1 MHAKARSSVQFVS
14 FACQSYVSISS
25 SVFIF
30 QVGIK
35 LSLCSNTSPLTDHT
49 LIPVLILVKSGIHSA
64 NIMVCFSLKW
74 ALSTLFLS
82 WADGQVLHQ
91 IYILSPSHEVS

>member
-1 MHAKARSSVQFVS
+1 MQAKARSSVQFVS
-14 FACQSYVSISS
+14 FAYQSYVSISS
-25 SVFIF
+25 SAFIF

-35 LSLCSNTSPLTDHT
+35 LSLCSNTSPLTA

-64 NIMVCFSLKW
+64 NIMVCLSLKW
-74 ALSTLFLS
+74 ELSTLCLS
-82 WADGQVLHQ
+82 WADGQVLRQ